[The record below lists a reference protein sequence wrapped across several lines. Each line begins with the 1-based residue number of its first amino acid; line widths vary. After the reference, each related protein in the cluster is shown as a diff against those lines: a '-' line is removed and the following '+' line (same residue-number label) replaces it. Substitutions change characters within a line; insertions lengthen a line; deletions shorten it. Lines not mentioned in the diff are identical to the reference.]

1 MMKNIM
7 TFTML
12 FILMFFIIG
21 CASTPKS
28 EEIVKKEKKS
38 LTEEKKEKKEDK
50 KEEQKSVEGE
60 NKDNDESADVTDK
73 DTEKKEGKTDKKNK
87 NADNYDGLKYIGP
100 AQNKFSEGIG
110 KYFTDGCESAIKLWT
125 EAIEKDKNNNV
136 VAFNIGLCYQ
146 RIKKFEESRKWYE
159 RSFNLNPEF
168 VKPLYN
174 MVIMSGDKARSEEG
188 YFLQLI
194 DKTQDVV
201 EKNNFI
207 AWLYFQTGKLDLTEK
222 HAKMVLKE
230 DEQNSEAVI
239 NLATVYY
246 KKRMYEL
253 AESALITA
261 EKWDS
266 ENFKLH
272 KLYGFLAYE
281 TGDKNKANI
290 HLQKALKINP
300 ELAEVRNIL
309 AVLAMEI
316 EDYAT
321 AKDHLEFA
329 LKIAP
334 DFKSAKMNLALA
346 LKGLNEFKRS
356 KEILVEMENDKDV
369 DDEMKKSVLFN
380 IAVLYLDSDV
390 DGDKSLKRFDISVEY
405 FNKYL
410 KAVAKNKD
418 FKNVKKL
425 VDGYIKEAGSEK
437 KKLEMLLKRQ
447 AQSEKRKK
455 EIEEEHKLF
464 LVNKEKAFDN
474 AMKEDK
480 VEIWE
485 KFLLDYPVIDENDKF
500 GLAAKARLSELRPS
514 SEKNDEKIKS
524 LEDESSDDQKQ

>member
-1 MMKNIM
+1 MMKNM
-7 TFTML
+7 VNFTLLFFLML
-12 FILMFFIIG
+12 FMVFIIG
-21 CASTPKS
+21 CASSPKS
-28 EEIVKKEKKS
+28 KNIEKEKNKKEMSDHKTEKEKPVESDKKEK
-38 LTEEKKEKKEDK
+38 EETDKKEDTI
-50 KEEQKSVEGE
+50 ENE
-60 NKDNDESADVTDK
+60 NKVED
-73 DTEKKEGKTDKKNK
+73 EKKINSNK
-87 NADNYDGLKYIGP
+87 NAENYDGLKYVGP

-125 EAIEKDKNNNV
+125 EAVEKDKNNNI

-159 RSFNLNPEF
+159 RSYNLNPEF

-174 MVIMSGDKARSEEG
+174 MVIMTGDKTISEEN
-188 YFLQLI
+188 YFLELI
-194 DKTQDVV
+194 NKTQDVV

-207 AWLYFQTGKLDLTEK
+207 AWLYLQTGKLNLTEK
-222 HAKMVLKE
+222 HAKIVLKE

-316 EDYAT
+316 EDFAT

-334 DFKSAKMNLALA
+334 DFKAAKMNLALA
-346 LKGLNEFKRS
+346 LKGLNEFKKA

-369 DDEMKKSVLFN
+369 DEEMKKGILFN
-380 IAVLYLDSDV
+380 IAVLFLDSDV
-390 DGDKSLKRFDISVEY
+390 DGDKSVKRFDVSVDY

-410 KAVAKNKD
+410 KAISKSKD
-418 FKNVKKL
+418 FKNEKKL
-425 VDGYIKEAGSEK
+425 VDGYIKDAGSEK

-464 LVNKEKAFDN
+464 LANKEKAFEN

-480 VEIWE
+480 VDVWE
-485 KFLLDYPVIDENDKF
+485 KFLQDYPVIDENDKF
-500 GLAAKARLSELRPS
+500 GLAAKARLSELKPA
-514 SEKNDEKIKS
+514 SEKNSEQEKPLENKS
-524 LEDESSDDQKQ
+524 QDDQKQ

>member
-1 MMKNIM
+1 MIKNTVSFPI
-7 TFTML
+7 F
-12 FILMFFIIG
+12 FILMFFTIG
-21 CASTPKS
+21 CASTPES
-28 EEIVKKEKKS
+28 EEMVKKENKSITEEKKDKKEKK
-38 LTEEKKEKKEDK
+38 
-50 KEEQKSVEGE
+50 KSVESE
-60 NKDNDESADVTDK
+60 KKDSDGSTDLTDVNDE
-73 DTEKKEGKTDKKNK
+73 DTKGKKGETDKKNK
-87 NADNYDGLKYIGP
+87 NAQNYDGLKYIGP

-136 VAFNIGLCYQ
+136 IAFNIGLCYQ
-146 RIKKFEESRKWYE
+146 RLKKFEESRKWYE
-159 RSFNLNPEF
+159 RSYNLNPEF

-174 MVIMSGDKARSEEG
+174 MVIMTGDKTASEEG
-188 YFLQLI
+188 YFLQMI
-194 DKTQDVV
+194 EKTQDVV

-207 AWLYFQTGKLDLTEK
+207 AWLYLQTGKLDLTEK
-222 HAKMVLKE
+222 HAKMALKE

-253 AESALITA
+253 AESALTTA

-266 ENFKLH
+266 GNFKLH
-272 KLYGFLAYE
+272 TLYGFLAYE

-290 HLQKALKINP
+290 HLQKALKTNP
-300 ELAEVRNIL
+300 ELAEVRNVL

-334 DFKSAKMNLALA
+334 EFKSAKMNLALA
-346 LKGLNEFKRS
+346 LKGLNEFKRA
-356 KEILVEMENDKDV
+356 KDILVGMENDKDI
-369 DDEMKKSVLFN
+369 DENMKKSVLFN

-390 DGDKSLKRFDISVEY
+390 EGDKSPKRFDMSIEY

-410 KAVAKNKD
+410 KSIAKSKD
-418 FKNVKKL
+418 FKNEKKL
-425 VDGYIKEAGSEK
+425 IDGYIKEAGSEK

-464 LVNKEKAFDN
+464 LVNKEKAFEN

-500 GLAAKARLSELRPS
+500 GLAAKARLSELKPTS
-514 SEKNDEKIKS
+514 GENDENIKS
-524 LEDESSDDQKQ
+524 LKDESPDDQNP

>member
-1 MMKNIM
+1 MIKNSFNFLI
-7 TFTML
+7 F
-12 FILMFFIIG
+12 FIPMFFIIG

-28 EEIVKKEKKS
+28 EEMVKKENKS
-38 LTEEKKEKKEDK
+38 LTEETKDTKEEKKDDR
-50 KEEQKSVEGE
+50 SVEIE
-60 NKDNDESADVTDK
+60 NKDNNKNTDVTDE
-73 DTEKKEGKTDKKNK
+73 DIEVKEGKIDKKSK
-87 NADNYDGLKYIGP
+87 NAENYDGLKYIGP

-110 KYFTDGCESAIKLWT
+110 KYFTDGCESAVKLWT
-125 EAIEKDKNNNV
+125 EALEKDKNNNV

-146 RIKKFEESRKWYE
+146 RLKKFEESRKWYE
-159 RSFNLNPEF
+159 RSYNLNPEF

-174 MVIMSGDKARSEEG
+174 MVIMTGEKIMAEEG

-194 DKTQDVV
+194 EKTQDVV
-201 EKNNFI
+201 EKNNFT
-207 AWLYFQTGKLDLTEK
+207 AWLYLQTGKLNLTEK

-253 AESALITA
+253 AESALTTA

-300 ELAEVRNIL
+300 ELAEVRNVL

-329 LKIAP
+329 LKIVP
-334 DFKSAKMNLALA
+334 EFKSAKMNLALA
-346 LKGLNEFKRS
+346 LKGLNEFKRA
-356 KEILVEMENDKDV
+356 KDILVEMENDKDV
-369 DDEMKKSVLFN
+369 NEEMMKSILFN

-410 KAVAKNKD
+410 KAIAKNKD
-418 FKNVKKL
+418 FKNEKKL

-447 AQSEKRKK
+447 AQAEKRKK

-464 LVNKEKAFDN
+464 LANKEKAFEN

-500 GLAAKARLSELRPS
+500 GLAAKARLSELKPAVGND
-514 SEKNDEKIKS
+514 KDEKVGEEEKA
-524 LEDESSDDQKQ
+524 DDQKP